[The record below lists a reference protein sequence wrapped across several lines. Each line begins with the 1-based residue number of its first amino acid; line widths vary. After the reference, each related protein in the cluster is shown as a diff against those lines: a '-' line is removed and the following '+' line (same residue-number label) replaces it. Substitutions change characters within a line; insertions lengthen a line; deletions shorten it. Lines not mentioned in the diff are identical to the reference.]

1 MKYCRHCGKE
11 VLDEAVLC
19 PHCGCKIAEAEE
31 DKANVG
37 LIILSILIPLAGII
51 LACVYW
57 HNAPK
62 AAKAYLRAAIIA
74 VVVEVLLWV
83 LIYVVLL
90 GTVFGSIAYMFSFL
104 E

>member
-19 PHCGCKIAEAEE
+19 PHCGCKIGEMEE
-31 DKANVG
+31 DNANIG
-37 LIILSILIPLAGII
+37 FIILSILIPLVGII

-57 HNAPK
+57 HKTPK
-62 AAKAYLRAAIIA
+62 AARAYLKAAIITIVIE
-74 VVVEVLLWV
+74 VVLWIIIYV
-83 LIYVVLL
+83 LIF
-90 GTVFGSIAYMFSFL
+90 GTIFGSIAYMFSFL